1 MDNEQFTG
9 WLSAVSIQVNR
20 ALKLMPQAAW
30 ERDINMLLTQYG
42 SDRLLQVAS
51 ILGIVNAEKIKLMAE
66 QHPDLGNQLAH
77 EDAQQAVRSWVSTS
91 QFAPRLKTLR
101 LMAAWVTIPEE
112 KTNDSQLEWQIE
124 DTPKTGGIYRTLL
137 RGGQDEK
144 DICNN

>member
-20 ALKLMPQAAW
+20 ALKLMPQTAW
-30 ERDINMLLTQYG
+30 DRDINMLLTQYG

-91 QFAPRLKTLR
+91 QFAP
-101 LMAAWVTIPEE
+101 
-112 KTNDSQLEWQIE
+112 D
-124 DTPKTGGIYRTLL
+124 
-137 RGGQDEK
+137 
-144 DICNN
+144 